1 MKEGKSPS
9 LPQGLVGGTDG
20 AKGNA
25 PPGSRGG
32 GAGRLRLPAGT
43 ASRLYAWPVAASM
56 PARRPK
62 VIVRPQARPV
72 NRFG

>member
-25 PPGSRGG
+25 PPGSRGKAQPAAVAG
-32 GAGRLRLPAGT
+32 GHGHK
-43 ASRLYAWPVAASM
+43 LYAWPVAANM